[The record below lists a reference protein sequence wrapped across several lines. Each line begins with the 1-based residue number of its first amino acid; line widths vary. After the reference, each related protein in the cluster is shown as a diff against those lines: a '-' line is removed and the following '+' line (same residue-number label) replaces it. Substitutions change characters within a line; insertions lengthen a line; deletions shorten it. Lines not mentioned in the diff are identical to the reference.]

1 MQRFSL
7 FLLLLLVL
15 PLAGSCEQDEVSPV
29 VAITPPAGQVALEG
43 SPRLIESNE
52 PDFLCFDVNE
62 ETADR
67 LPRMRHDE
75 RRVWFCFTNQEEAR
89 QALGHLIGRTVQ
101 IQVSDYRTT
110 YQFTDAF
117 DTAKLEITAA
127 AAAN

>member
-1 MQRFSL
+1 MNSAY
-7 FLLLLLVL
+7 V
-15 PLAGSCEQDEVSPV
+15 GW
-29 VAITPPAGQVALEG
+29 VAFAGQVALEG